1 MSRIIS
7 RQGMTSS
14 ALLAVLTAATTPQAH
29 AQQAPADEQVDEVLV
44 TGYRASIESAVETKR
59 ESNGMVDVIKSD
71 DIASFPDANLAEAIQ
86 RIPGVSIDRDSGE
99 GRSITV
105 RGLGGDFVRTM
116 LNGVEAFSATTGS
129 TLGTTIINRSRGFD
143 YSTFASELF
152 NSVTVRKSQS
162 AELDEGSLGA
172 TVELQTAR
180 PFDFQGLHAGAS
192 VQAAYYD
199 SGDEIHP
206 RVAGLISDTFF
217 DDKFGALI
225 SFAYNTRRAIEDG
238 YSDTS
243 QSDYSDMNNGFCTPV
258 PNTPAP
264 FVNAASGT
272 GNRPNGQCF
281 SNIGSN
287 AAAYNAINVPNIFLP
302 RNPGLGRFV
311 NDQEKLGVT
320 SALQW
325 RPTDS
330 TTVTLDIVYSKF
342 DQDRKDYALSN
353 ASLNRN
359 VNGASAAFP
368 NFAGRVNSQ
377 IQDVHIRDT
386 GQVDYMLLD
395 NVDIKHIQSINES
408 TTETFLVGLTLE
420 QKISDRARLTF
431 NASKTGSDF
440 DEPTD
445 YLMSFDRFDTDGY
458 VWDARDSQKRPF
470 IDYGYDVANP
480 ASVTFLTGGVTPDIR
495 IATDKVKN
503 TLENLSAGFAFDLN
517 DTFTVKVGAMN
528 KEYEFDSNHTQRV
541 FAQNSTDLTKFNFA
555 NFATAVPNLAA
566 VSEVLTGWGD
576 GLGLPAGSVTS
587 WVVPD
592 IEKFIATLG
601 LDCNCVNSFG
611 DWTLGGSNVAG
622 SRGLIRDVNETDRA
636 VYTQLDFK
644 ADVGEHT
651 LRGDVGLRYVETTIQ
666 STGLLPTTANPLNS
680 VTIEHDYTDLLPSL
694 NVAYDITPDLI
705 TRFAAAKV
713 MSRPGLGNLSPGG
726 TVNNAATPPNASI
739 GNPYLSPY
747 RATNYDLSLEWYPG
761 KGSILSG
768 AVFYRDVKSYIQQ
781 TTSDEPFRNTG
792 LPDSYLAAGQTA
804 DTIFRV
810 TNSRNTPGGFIQGFE
825 FNYQQSFTFLP
836 GIWSNFGALLNYT
849 YVDSKIDYF
858 LSTSTVNPTSV
869 ESEFVGVS
877 PNSVNATLFYE
888 DKRFS
893 ARVSAAYR
901 DDYLQ
906 MVPIKNTLPD
916 VRGSAATLNVDAS
929 LGYAFND
936 HIKLNIDALN
946 LTNQAT
952 DNWSGEQRRSQR
964 VTSVTGR
971 QFFVGA
977 QYSY

>member
-1 MSRIIS
+1 MSRFNS
-7 RQGMTSS
+7 RQRTRRSAFL
-14 ALLAVLTAATTPQAH
+14 ALLTAGTTHQVL
-29 AQQAPADEQVDEVLV
+29 AQSAEEPIGEVVV
-44 TGYRASIESAVETKR
+44 TGYRASIESAVEAKR
-59 ESNGMVDVIKSD
+59 ESDGMVDVIKSD
-71 DIASFPDANLAEAIQ
+71 DIASFPDANLAEAVQ

-206 RVAGLISDTFF
+206 RVAGLISNTFA

-225 SFAYNTRRAIEDG
+225 SFAYNTRKAIEDG

-243 QSDYSDMNNGFCTPV
+243 QSDYSDMLNGFCTPV
-258 PNTPAP
+258 PNTVMPY
-264 FVNAASGT
+264 VNPASGT

-287 AAAYNAINVPNIFLP
+287 AAAYNAINQPDIFLP

-311 NDQEKLGVT
+311 NDQEKLGIT

-325 RPTDS
+325 RPDD
-330 TTVTLDIVYSKF
+330 TTKVTLDLVYSKF

-359 VNGASAAFP
+359 VNGATAAFP

-377 IQDVHIRDT
+377 IQDVHIRDS

-420 QKISDRARLTF
+420 KELSEATRLTF

-440 DEPTD
+440 DEPTN
-445 YLMSFDRFDTDGY
+445 YLISYDGFDKDGY

-470 IDYGYDVANP
+470 IDYSYDVTNVAN
-480 ASVTFLTGGVTPDIR
+480 VQFTTGGVTPDIR
-495 IATDKVKN
+495 IVTDTVKN
-503 TLENLSAGFAFDLN
+503 TLENIAANFAVDMN
-517 DTFTVKVGAMN
+517 DTFTLKVGVMN
-528 KEYEFDSNHTQRV
+528 KKYEFDSDHTQRV
-541 FAQNSTDLTKFNFA
+541 FANNATDLTRFNFVNFA
-555 NFATAVPNLAA
+555 NAVPDLAA
-566 VSEVLTGWGD
+566 VSEVLTDWGH
-576 GLGLPAGSVTS
+576 GLDLPAGSVDA

-592 IEKFIATLG
+592 IDKFIAALD
-601 LDCNCVNSFG
+601 LDCNCVNEFG
-611 DWTLGGSNVAG
+611 DWTMGGSNVAG
-622 SRGLIRDVNETDRA
+622 SRGLIRRVNETDRA
-636 VYTQLDFK
+636 IYTQLDFNK
-644 ADVGEHT
+644 EFGERT
-651 LRGDVGLRYVETTIQ
+651 LRGNVGVRYVETAI
-666 STGLLPTTANPLNS
+666 SSMGLLPTTANPLAS
-680 VTIEHDYTDLLPSL
+680 VTIEHDYNDVLPSMNL
-694 NVAYDITPDLI
+694 AFDITPNLI
-705 TRFAAAKV
+705 TRFAVAKV
-713 MSRPGLGNLSPGG
+713 MSRPGLGNLTPGG
-726 TVNNAATPPNASI
+726 TVNNAANPPSASI

-781 TTSDEPFRNTG
+781 TTSDEPFSNTG
-792 LPDSYLAAGQTA
+792 LPNSYLAAGQTP
-804 DTIFRV
+804 DTIYRV
-810 TNSRNTPGGFIQGFE
+810 TNSRNTPGGFIEGFE
-825 FNYQQSFTFLP
+825 FNYQQSFTGLP
-836 GIWSNFGALLNYT
+836 GILANFGALLNYT
-849 YVDSKIDYF
+849 YVSSEIDYF
-858 LSTSTVNPTSV
+858 LSTSTLNPTSV
-869 ESEFVGVS
+869 QSEFVGVS
-877 PNSVNATLFYE
+877 PNSVNATIFYE

-906 MVPIKNTLPD
+906 LVPIKNTLPD
-916 VRGSAATLNVDAS
+916 VRGSAETLNVDAS
-929 LGYAFND
+929 LSFAFSD

-952 DNWSGEQRRSQR
+952 DNWSGEERRSQR

-971 QFFVGA
+971 QFFIGA

>member
-1 MSRIIS
+1 MKLHFKGLRPLSAAAAAVVS
-7 RQGMTSS
+7 TGM
-14 ALLAVLTAATTPQAH
+14 AQAQTP
-29 AQQAPADEQVDEVLV
+29 PASDPDGLQEVLV
-44 TGYRASIESAVETKR
+44 TGFRASIESAVEAKR
-59 ESNGMVDVIKSD
+59 ESSSMVDMIKSD
-71 DIASFPDANLAEAIQ
+71 DIASFPDANLAEAVQ

-105 RGLGGDFVRTM
+105 RGLGGDFVRTT

-152 NSVTVRKSQS
+152 SSVVVRKSQS

-172 TVELQTAR
+172 TVELLTAR
-180 PFDFQGLHAGAS
+180 PFDFQGFHAGAS
-192 VQAAYYD
+192 AQAAYYD

-206 RVAGLISDTFF
+206 RVAGLVSNTWA
-217 DDKFGALI
+217 DDRFGALL
-225 SFAYNTRRAIEDG
+225 SFAYNTRTAIEDG

-258 PNTPAP
+258 PNTPTP

-287 AAAYNAINVPNIFLP
+287 AAAFNAINQPNIFLP

-311 NDQEKLGVT
+311 NDQKKLGIT

-325 RPTDS
+325 RPADS
-330 TTVTLDIVYSKF
+330 TELTLDLVYSKF

-359 VNGASAAFP
+359 VNGATALFP

-377 IQDVHIRDT
+377 IQDVHVRDS

-408 TTETFLVGLTLE
+408 TTETFLAGLTLK
-420 QKISDRARLTF
+420 QSFGDGVRGNF
-431 NASKTGSDF
+431 NVSKTGSDF
-440 DEPTD
+440 DEPID

-458 VWDARDSQKRPF
+458 VWDARGSQKRPF

-480 ASVTFLTGGVTPDIR
+480 ASVQFVTGGVTPDIR
-495 IATDKVKN
+495 IATDAVKN
-503 TLENLSAGFAFDLN
+503 TLTNLSGNVEFDLSG
-517 DTFTVKVGAMN
+517 TFKLKVGAMH
-528 KEYEFDSNHTQRV
+528 KKYEFESNHTQRV
-541 FAQNSTDLTKFNFA
+541 FSQNGTDLTKFNFV
-555 NFATAVPNLAA
+555 NFAAAVPNLAA
-566 VSEVLTGWGD
+566 VSEVLSGWGD
-576 GLGLPAGSVTS
+576 GLGLPAGSVDS

-592 IEKFIATLG
+592 IEKFIAALDLG
-601 LDCNCVNSFG
+601 CNCVNDFG
-611 DWTLGGSNVAG
+611 DWTMGGSNVAG
-622 SRGLIRDVNETDRA
+622 SRSLIRNVQETDRSLF
-636 VYTQLDFK
+636 TQLDFD
-644 ADVGEHT
+644 ADVFSDKK
-651 LRGDVGLRYVETTIQ
+651 LRGNIGLRYVETQIS
-666 STGLLPTTANPLNS
+666 STGLLPTVANPLAQ
-680 VTIEHDYTDLLPSL
+680 VTVEHEYTDFLPSL
-694 NVAYDITPDLI
+694 NLALEITPDLI

-713 MSRPGLGNLSPGG
+713 MSRPGLGNLTPGG
-726 TVNNAATPPNASI
+726 TVTNTANPPTASI
-739 GNPYLSPY
+739 GNPYLKPY

-761 KGSILSG
+761 KGSLLSG
-768 AVFYRDVKSYIQQ
+768 AIFYRDVKSYIQQ
-781 TTSDEPFRNTG
+781 TTSDEPFSNTG
-792 LPDSYLAAGQTA
+792 LPDSYLGAGQTP
-804 DTIFRV
+804 DTTYRV

-825 FNYQQSFTFLP
+825 LNYQQSFTFLP
-836 GIWSNFGALLNYT
+836 GVWSNFGALLNYT
-849 YVDSKIDYF
+849 YVDSEIDYF
-858 LSTSTVNPTSV
+858 LSTSTLNPTSV
-869 ESEFVGVS
+869 TSQFVGVS
-877 PNSVNATLFYE
+877 PNSVNGTVFYE

-906 MVPIKNTLPD
+906 LVPIKNTLPD
-916 VRGSAATLNVDAS
+916 VRGSAPTMNLDAS
-929 LGYAFND
+929 MSFKLTD
-936 HIKLNIDALN
+936 HLKLNLDALN

-952 DNWSGEQRRSQR
+952 DNWSGEIRRSQR

-977 QYSY
+977 QWNY

>member
-1 MSRIIS
+1 
-7 RQGMTSS
+7 MTRSIQWKKS
-14 ALLAVLTAATTPQAH
+14 AFLSLMTATAGQQAM
-29 AQQAPADEQVDEVLV
+29 AQQTTAEEQQPETEILV
-44 TGYRASIESAVETKR
+44 TGYRAAIESAVETKR
-59 ESNGMVDVIKSD
+59 ASNGMVDVIKSD
-71 DIASFPDANLAEAIQ
+71 DIASFPDANLAEAVQ

-180 PFDFQGLHAGAS
+180 PFDFQGFHMGAS
-192 VQAAYYD
+192 AQAAYYD

-217 DDKFGALI
+217 DDKFGALL
-225 SFAYNTRRAIEDG
+225 SFAYNTRKAIEDG

-243 QSDYSDMNNGFCTPV
+243 QSDYSDMNNGFCTPI
-258 PNTPAP
+258 PNTLTPY
-264 FVNAASGT
+264 VNAASGT

-287 AAAYNAINVPNIFLP
+287 AAAYNAINQPNIFLP

-311 NDQEKLGVT
+311 NDQAKLGIT

-325 RPTDS
+325 RPTDA
-330 TTVTLDIVYSKF
+330 TTVTLDLVFSKF
-342 DQDRKDYALSN
+342 DQDRHDYALSN

-359 VNGASAAFP
+359 VNGATAAFP

-377 IQDVHIRDT
+377 IEDVHVRDT

-395 NVDIKHIQSINES
+395 NEDIKHISSINES
-408 TTETFLVGLTLE
+408 TTKTFLVGLTLE
-420 QKISDRARLTF
+420 QKITDKSRLTF
-431 NASKTGSDF
+431 NASKTGSKF

-445 YLMSFDRFDTDGY
+445 YLISFDRFDTDGY
-458 VWDARDSQKRPF
+458 VWDARQSQKRPF
-470 IDYGYDVANP
+470 INYGYDVANP
-480 ASVTFLTGGVTPDIR
+480 ANITFTTGGVTPDIR
-495 IATDKVKN
+495 IATDSVKN
-503 TLENLSAGFAFDLN
+503 TLDNIATTFAVDFN
-517 DTFTVKVGAMN
+517 DSFTLKIGAMN
-528 KEYEFDSNHTQRV
+528 KKYEFDSNHTQRV
-541 FAQNSTDLTKFNFA
+541 FAQNSTDLTKFNFV
-555 NFATAVPNLAA
+555 NFASAVPSLSA
-566 VSEVLTGWGD
+566 VSEVLTGWGK
-576 GLGLPAGSVTS
+576 GLGLPANSVNS

-592 IEKFIATLG
+592 IHKFISTLG
-601 LDCNCVNSFG
+601 LNCNCVNNFG

-622 SRGLIRDVNETDRA
+622 SRGLIRSVDETDRA
-636 VYTQLDFK
+636 LFTQLDYK
-644 ADVGEHT
+644 MEIGDHT
-651 LRGDVGLRYVETTIQ
+651 LRGDVGIRYVETTIGA
-666 STGLLPTTANPLNS
+666 TGLLPTAANPLNS
-680 VTIEHDYTDLLPSL
+680 VTISHKYSDLLPSL
-694 NVAYDITPDLI
+694 NVAFDITPDLI

-726 TVNNAATPPNASI
+726 TVTNTANPPTASI

-747 RATNYDLSLEWYPG
+747 RANNYDLSLEWYPG

-768 AVFYRDVKSYIQQ
+768 AIFYRDVKSYIQQ
-781 TTSDEPFRNTG
+781 TTDDEPFSNTG
-792 LPDSYLAAGQTA
+792 LPDSYLGAGQTP
-804 DTIFRV
+804 DTIYRV
-810 TNSRNTPGGFIQGFE
+810 TNSRNTPGGYIQGFE

-836 GIWSNFGALLNYT
+836 GFLSNFGTLLNYT
-849 YVDSKIDYF
+849 YVDSKIAYY
-858 LSTSTVNPTSV
+858 LSTSTVNPTTV
-869 ESEFVGVS
+869 DSEFIGVS

-888 DKRFS
+888 DKKFS
-893 ARVSAAYR
+893 TRVSAAYR

-906 MVPIKNTLPD
+906 QVPIKNTLPD

-929 LGYAFND
+929 LSYAFSD
-936 HIKLNIDALN
+936 HVKLNIDALN

-952 DNWSGEQRRSQR
+952 DNWSGETRRSQR

-971 QFFVGA
+971 QYFVGA
-977 QYSY
+977 QYTY